1 MKGMYQD
8 VEITTTLTFSCA
20 RCWGKLRAKEDKKG
34 EIVVEFC
41 QDCRDDTDNDAYD
54 RGFAEGK
61 AAQE

>member
-41 QDCRDDTDNDAYD
+41 QDCRTDAEAEGYE
-54 RGFAEGK
+54 RGLAEGK